1 MNQLTTIAAAL
12 TLGAAATAPV
22 LAQDLTHPA
31 PPQENTIFLVGA
43 TLHTAA
49 GDIIENSVVSFAEGK
64 IGIVGVADQVMPRIL
79 LTDDTEVIDV
89 SGHHIS
95 PGFIGS
101 VTRLGLTEMAAVR
114 AQRDFNEV
122 GDATPEVRGYVAVN
136 PDSALIPVARTN
148 GVLTAGVFP
157 TGGLIPGRASVIR
170 MDGWTTEDHAI
181 DRDAG
186 VIINWPSMRP
196 SRNRFDQPSE
206 DAEQRIDQR
215 IEQLSRWIDN
225 ATAYRELRAADPSTP
240 ADLRLA
246 ALTTILPAR
255 NESQQQNPVFINAND
270 YDQIVAAVNWAAER
284 ELSAVIVG
292 GRDAAMC
299 TDLLKANNTPVIV
312 TGVHRFPKRAD
323 SNYDDAFTLPARL
336 ETAGV
341 RWCLASGAETGH
353 ERNLPDNAA
362 MAVAYGLSPE
372 AGLRAITANA
382 ADILGMGDTLGT
394 IESGKAATLI
404 VTTGHPLEITSSVVH
419 AFIDGRTIDL
429 TNKQTKLR
437 DKYREKYQRL
447 GVSRE
452 DE

>member
-1 MNQLTTIAAAL
+1 MKHPATIAAAL
-12 TLGAAATAPV
+12 ALTTAALTPAFG
-22 LAQDLTHPA
+22 QDLTHPA

-49 GDIIENSVVSFAEGK
+49 GQIIENSVVSFAEGK
-64 IGIVGVADQVMPRIL
+64 IGIVGAADEVMPRIL
-79 LTDDTEVIDV
+79 LTDDTEIIDV

-148 GVLTAGVFP
+148 GVLTVGVFP

-186 VIINWPSMRP
+186 VIINWPRMRP
-196 SRNRFDQPSE
+196 SRNRFDQPSN
-206 DAEQRIDQR
+206 DAEERIQER
-215 IEQLSRWIDN
+215 IAQLDAWIDN
-225 ATAYRELRAADPSTP
+225 ASAYRELRAADPSTP
-240 ADLRLA
+240 ADLRLES
-246 ALTTILPAR
+246 LTTVLPAQPR
-255 NESQQQNPVFINAND
+255 GQHQNPVFINADD
-270 YDQIVAAVNWAAER
+270 YDQIVAATNWAAGHD
-284 ELSAVIVG
+284 LNAVIVG

-299 TDLLKANNTPVIV
+299 TDLLKSTDTAVIV

-323 SNYDDAFTLPARL
+323 SDYDDAFTLPARL
-336 ETAGV
+336 EAAGV
-341 RWCLASGAETGH
+341 RWCLASGAEAGH

-362 MAVAYGLSPE
+362 MAVAHGLSPD
-372 AGLRAITANA
+372 AGLEAITAHA
-382 ADILGMGDTLGT
+382 ADILGMGDELGT
-394 IESGKAATLI
+394 VEPGKRATLI
-404 VTTGHPLEITSSVVH
+404 VTTGHPLEITSSLAH
-419 AFIDGRTIDL
+419 AFIDGRKVDL

-437 DKYREKYQRL
+437 DKYREKYDRL
-447 GVSRE
+447 GIKRE
-452 DE
+452 ED

>member
-1 MNQLTTIAAAL
+1 MLTKLTTIAATL
-12 TLGAAATAPV
+12 TLSTTAA
-22 LAQDLTHPA
+22 LAQDLTPAA

-43 TLHTAA
+43 TLHTAT
-49 GDIIENSVVSFAEGK
+49 GETIENSVVSLAEGK
-64 IGIVGVADQVMPRIL
+64 IGIVGIADQVMPRIL
-79 LTDDTEVIDV
+79 LTPDTQVIDV

-101 VTRLGLTEMAAVR
+101 VTQLGLDEMAAVR
-114 AQRDFNEV
+114 AQRDYDEV

-181 DRDAG
+181 TRDAG

-196 SRNRFDQPSE
+196 SRNRFDQPSG
-206 DAEQRIDQR
+206 DAEERIEQRITT
-215 IEQLSRWIDN
+215 LNTWIDN
-225 ATAYRELRAADPSTP
+225 ASAYRALRAADPSTP
-240 ADLRLA
+240 ADLRLES
-246 ALTTILPAR
+246 LTTILPA
-255 NESQQQNPVFINAND
+255 QPDGQPQNPIFINAND
-270 YDQIVAAVNWAAER
+270 YDQIVAAVNWAAGR
-284 ELSAVIVG
+284 NLKAIIVG
-292 GRDAAMC
+292 ARDAGMC
-299 TDLLKANNTPVIV
+299 TDLLKSNNTPVIV

-323 SNYDDAFTLPARL
+323 SNYDHAFTLPARL
-336 ETAGV
+336 EAAGV

-372 AGLRAITANA
+372 AGLRSITANA
-382 ADILGMGDTLGT
+382 ADILGLADTLGT

-419 AFIDGRTIDL
+419 AFIDGRQIDL

-437 DKYREKYQRL
+437 DKYREKYQQL
-447 GVSRE
+447 GVTRE
-452 DE
+452 DD